1 MEEFTQ
7 GISRAE
13 LLKRGAVGAAA
24 LAGAD
29 ALLRSGRAGAA
40 VSSTEARRQARRRH
54 RPVVRGHQRPHR
66 LRIPL
71 GPVDGLRDVRH
82 ARQVRQ
88 ERQGRTA
95 ACEEL
100 EHAERQDDDRE
111 DPQGVKFH
119 NGDPLRVEDVVWS
132 LNRIHDPVKPASNNF
147 LALPKDIWGKAVKV
161 DNQTLR
167 ITTKKPARMIESF
180 RFWFIMPEN
189 ADDLNLG
196 EQPIGTGPFQ
206 YKNFVKGDRL
216 DLERFPDYWNG
227 SRPYLN
233 ELTFRFLADESAQ
246 VANFLSGD
254 VDYLHDISVA
264 TLPQVARQAELE
276 ADPVRALLPVVAAAD
291 VLRPA
296 QGRQGATG
304 AAVGLRQAT
313 DNKVAWGGRAVP
325 TWNPF
330 EKSPYS
336 IGKAWPGGGPVPTYD
351 PDGRSRCSR
360 RPGPRT

>member
-1 MEEFTQ
+1 M
-7 GISRAE
+7 
-13 LLKRGAVGAAA
+13 LKRGALGAAA
-24 LAGAD
+24 IGGAD
-29 ALLRSGRAGAA
+29 ALLRARGAGAA
-40 VSSTEARRQARRRH
+40 VLA
-54 RPVVRGHQRPHR
+54 PKPGGKLVVGIGQSFEDINVLTAFGYRWGQLMAYAMYDTLVKYDKNGRAV
-66 LRIPL
+66 PL
-71 GPVDGLRDVRH
+71 L
-82 ARQVRQ
+82 AKSW
-88 ERQGRTA
+88 TA
-95 ACEEL
+95 PDAKTTIVKI
-100 EHAERQDDDRE
+100 R
-111 DPQGVKFH
+111 QGVKFH
-119 NGDPLRVEDVVWS
+119 NGNPLRVEDVVWS

-161 DNQTLR
+161 DDQTLK
-167 ITTKKPARMIESF
+167 ITTKKPARMIESW

-264 TLPQVARQAELE
+264 TLPQVDGKRNSKLIPSGLFFQWWQPQMYFGPLKDVKVRQALQW
-276 ADPVRALLPVVAAAD
+276 AFDKN
-291 VLRPA
+291 
-296 QGRQGATG
+296 
-304 AAVGLRQAT
+304 T

-336 IGKAWPGGGPVPTYD
+336 IGKAWPGGGPAPSFD
-351 PDGRSRCSR
+351 PDKAKSLLAAAGHPSSSS
-360 RPGPRT
+360 T